1 MNPFVY
7 PKQKHIRTQTPPVY
21 KNYGSYKPYLRKE
34 FSRKCIYCCTP
45 DSMRGE
51 SSSGADHYR
60 PQKYFPH
67 LSVVYSNL
75 FYCCNACNSR
85 KSSHWPG
92 HGKHPSFFI
101 PNPCDHEMFRHLRF
115 KGAVV
120 EARTEDGAFACDLLD
135 LNSQDVVEFR
145 NAILVAI
152 EATTARLNELG
163 KLILSVKDRLSN
175 GLLDQAK
182 ADEAIEK
189 INVEIEKAN
198 RALLRLSGELAI

>member
-1 MNPFVY
+1 
-7 PKQKHIRTQTPPVY
+7 
-21 KNYGSYKPYLRKE
+21 
-34 FSRKCIYCCTP
+34 
-45 DSMRGE
+45 
-51 SSSGADHYR
+51 
-60 PQKYFPH
+60 
-67 LSVVYSNL
+67 
-75 FYCCNACNSR
+75 
-85 KSSHWPG
+85 
-92 HGKHPSFFI
+92 
-101 PNPCDHEMFRHLRF
+101 MFRHLRF